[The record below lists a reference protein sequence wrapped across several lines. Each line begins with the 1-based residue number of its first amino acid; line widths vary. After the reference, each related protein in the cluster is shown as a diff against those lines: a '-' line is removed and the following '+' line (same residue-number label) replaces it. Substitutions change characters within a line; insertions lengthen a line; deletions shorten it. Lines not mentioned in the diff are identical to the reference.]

1 MPNNSSSSK
10 LKQKRILS
18 KSLDAWKIYVNQNA
32 SFFNQVANHNKS
44 NHRIHNKAQW
54 QATTSQVA
62 NHNKGSSHGL
72 AMASMIFDR

>member
-44 NHRIHNKAQW
+44 NHRITTKPSGKPQQAKWQTTTKDLPMAWQW
-54 QATTSQVA
+54 LQ
-62 NHNKGSSHGL
+62 
-72 AMASMIFDR
+72 